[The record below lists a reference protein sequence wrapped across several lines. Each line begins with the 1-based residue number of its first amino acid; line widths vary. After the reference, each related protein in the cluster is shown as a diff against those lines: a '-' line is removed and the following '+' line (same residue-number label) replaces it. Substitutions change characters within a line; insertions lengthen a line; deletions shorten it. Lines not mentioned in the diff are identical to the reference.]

1 MSISLN
7 QYVEMRFGKFTR
19 MLTSIAFIAQTGLY
33 MGVVVY
39 APALALEA
47 VTSLDKTIS
56 IIVIGVVCTFYS
68 TIGGMKAVL
77 ISDVFQVT

>member
-1 MSISLN
+1 
-7 QYVEMRFGKFTR
+7 

-39 APALALEA
+39 APALALVA

-68 TIGGMKAVL
+68 TIGGIKAVL